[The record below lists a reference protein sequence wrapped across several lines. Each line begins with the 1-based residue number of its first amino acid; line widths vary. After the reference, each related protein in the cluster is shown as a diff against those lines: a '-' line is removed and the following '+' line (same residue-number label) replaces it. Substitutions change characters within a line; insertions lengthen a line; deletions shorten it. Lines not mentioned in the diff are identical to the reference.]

1 MFSIQFL
8 RKPFIPLRLAASVLQ
23 KTFLKRWNPF
33 TPRSLSSW
41 ATLNSKTEWFPTINR
56 SKRNCSRVPKNESSA
71 TPAKIASSPANKRT
85 VPKHVSTKKPRLKSR
100 LEIRNRDNR
109 LRPDYITSEL
119 GIASSTSSE
128 GTSSSS
134 LPNGSVIRRSRY

>member
-8 RKPFIPLRLAASVLQ
+8 RKPFIPLRLAASVLR
-23 KTFLKRWNPF
+23 KTFLKRWNPS

-41 ATLNSKTEWFPTINR
+41 VTLNYKTEWFPTVNR
-56 SKRNCSRVPKNESSA
+56 SKRNCSRVPKNEFSA

-85 VPKHVSTKKPRLKSR
+85 VPKHVSTKKPRPKSR
-100 LEIRNRDNR
+100 LEIRNKDNR

-119 GIASSTSSE
+119 GMASSTSSE
-128 GTSSSS
+128 GASSSS